1 MPQRSKKWFAAMT
14 ESRILG
20 NDMNMGIERNP
31 KARESR

>member
-1 MPQRSKKWFAAMT
+1 MT

-31 KARESR
+31 KAAGK